1 MIATPDRRAPA
12 TSFNARWLTPAEIA
26 ERFVPVPAFQKLVAV
41 DHSVLL
47 GPRGSGKTTL
57 LKMLTRPALDAW
69 SKQHGTENGSHSGT
83 IPAFEAVYVPSDV
96 RWSIELSAVANDPT
110 VGPDH
115 GAILQRFLVTLSAIQ
130 SVGRAFR
137 SLVNNDLRL
146 EDVVLRGIRDLWPL
160 SVPPNTLTQL
170 DLLLRRTANEVRGH
184 VNRRQSQEIAD
195 FVNGLPKEWLGHPL
209 DVPIAYCEVFAA
221 HAGDRVR
228 GQRWA
233 FCFDELEIAPDW
245 LRVELLRAWR
255 SVDQPYLLK
264 LTWSPVLPK
273 EARGT
278 AATDH
283 DFKPILLWHAHAHE
297 ARGFASQ
304 VAERFVAG
312 TFGSDCRPEE
322 VFGRSSLPEGW
333 EDEQAIA
340 PKYERGSSEYEDI
353 RALAAKDPSFSDLL
367 VKHGIPPS
375 DPFTAEPRLRD
386 VLLRKIRPVVALRLA
401 YMREAGGLRSRK
413 AVPELYSGIE
423 VLYDLCEGNPRW
435 LQNLLSEL
443 FSEWAASA
451 RNGESRPSVDA
462 ATQARVVRSFAQRFH
477 DELYARPVSTLAEGR
492 TLRWSVGDL
501 VDRIA
506 ATLSQKLFADQFPVD
521 PVGSFH
527 IDRLQPPEVVSLVDS
542 GLDFGAFVILDATA
556 GGAAFELVG
565 SELRLSYRLAPYY
578 RLLPRR
584 YRAVSLGS
592 LLASAQDSTQMGLF
606 AEDSDA

>member
-1 MIATPDRRAPA
+1 VIPDRTGPA
-12 TSFNARWLTPAEIA
+12 TAFNARWLTPAEIA
-26 ERFVPVPAFQKLVAV
+26 ERFVPVPAFQKLLAV

-69 SKQHGTENGSHSGT
+69 AKQHGNASASLAGT
-83 IPAFEAVYVPSDV
+83 APAFEAVYVPSDV

-115 GAILQRFLVTLSAIQ
+115 GALLQRFLVTLSSIQ
-130 SVGRAFR
+130 SVAKTFR
-137 SLVNNDLRL
+137 SLLNDEHRL
-146 EDVVLRGIRDLWPL
+146 EDVVLKGIRDLWPL
-160 SVPPNTLTQL
+160 SVPPNTLTHL
-170 DLLLRRTANEVRGH
+170 DLLLRKTAYEVRGH
-184 VNRRQSQEIAD
+184 INRRQPSEIAE
-195 FVNGLPKEWLGHPL
+195 FVNRLPKEWLGHPL

-221 HAGDRVR
+221 LAGERVR

-245 LRVELLRAWR
+245 LRKELLRAWR

-304 VAERFVAG
+304 VAERFVSG
-312 TFGSDCRPEE
+312 TFGPDSKPED
-322 VFGRSSLPEGW
+322 VFGRSSLPEGGW
-333 EDEQAIA
+333 EEEQPRAT
-340 PKYERGSSEYEDI
+340 KYERGSNEYDDI
-353 RALAAKDPSFSDLL
+353 KALAARDPSFSDVLI
-367 VKHGIPPS
+367 KHGISPS

-413 AVPELYSGIE
+413 AVPEVYSGIE
-423 VLYDLCEGNPRW
+423 VLYDVCEGNPRW

-443 FSEWAASA
+443 FNDWASSG

-477 DELYARPVSTLAEGR
+477 DELYARPVAELAEVR
-492 TLRWSVGDL
+492 RLRWSVGDL

-506 ATLSQKLFADQFPVD
+506 TTLAERLFAEQFPVD
-521 PVGSFH
+521 PVGAFRV
-527 IDRLQPPEVVSLVDS
+527 DAQQPPEIVSLIVS
-542 GLDFGAFVILDATA
+542 GLDFGAFVMLGATA
-556 GGAAFELVG
+556 GDASFELVG
-565 SELRLSYRLAPYY
+565 SELRMSYRLAAYY
-578 RLLPRR
+578 NLLPRR
-584 YRAVSLGS
+584 YRAVTLAS
-592 LLASAQDSTQMGLF
+592 LLASARDSRQIGLF
-606 AEDSDA
+606 VEEIDA